1 MKNVLEVIIYI
12 KTEIAMKI
20 NSIIMGALMFMNNN
34 FLITVIKFFELYI
47 WFFAITCSVLISL
60 YTLHVSGIVKYKY
73 IYW

>member
-47 WFFAITCSVLISL
+47 
-60 YTLHVSGIVKYKY
+60 
-73 IYW
+73 

>member
-34 FLITVIKFFELYI
+34 FLITVIKFFELNI
-47 WFFAITCSVLISL
+47 RFFEITYSILISVYL
-60 YTLHVSGIVKYKY
+60 PFMSLV
-73 IYW
+73 

>member
-47 WFFAITCSVLISL
+47 WFFEITYSVLISL
-60 YTLHVSGIVKYKY
+60 YTLHFLIVIYLY
-73 IYW
+73 IGG